1 VATGS
6 EPRPRVAKVRQRL
19 RMVEDSLE
27 TSVTPWVI
35 LTAVTFA
42 ATALWMIVTWLLT
55 GDPEGR

>member
-1 VATGS
+1 MAEAPPRKPRLDAT
-6 EPRPRVAKVRQRL
+6 RRRIRAI
-19 RMVEDSLE
+19 EDSLE

-42 ATALWMIVTWLLT
+42 ATALWMIGAWLLT

>member
-1 VATGS
+1 MAPG
-6 EPRPRVAKVRQRL
+6 PDRRPRLAAARRRIRAL
-19 RMVEDSLE
+19 EDSLE

-42 ATALWMIVTWLLT
+42 ATALWMIGSWLLT